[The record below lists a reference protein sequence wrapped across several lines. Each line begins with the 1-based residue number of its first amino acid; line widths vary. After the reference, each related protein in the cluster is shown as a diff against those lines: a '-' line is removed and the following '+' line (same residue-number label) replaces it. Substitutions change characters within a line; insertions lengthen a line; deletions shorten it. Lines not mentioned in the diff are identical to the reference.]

1 MTKVSLPCLF
11 LRCRPK
17 FHRPMPPWRSSNWMA
32 FLQYEQRAE
41 ALVYSAMAGERA
53 SAMLRCSLVV
63 LPLEEEEEEPGEPH
77 EEDDED
83 EGDVD
88 LRGEGLRVVR
98 LADCAAAATRF
109 VRLAGEAEG
118 EEAFLRA
125 W

>member
-1 MTKVSLPCLF
+1 
-11 LRCRPK
+11 
-17 FHRPMPPWRSSNWMA
+17 MA

-53 SAMLRCSLVV
+53 SAMFRCSLVV
-63 LPLEEEEEEPGEPH
+63 LPLEEEEEEEPGEPH

-109 VRLAGEAEG
+109 VRLEAEAEG